1 MTYAEYIAYHRQ
13 GDAGVEERM
22 IASLCRH
29 FALNEWD
36 AFRLIYFY
44 TMTYHIPSA
53 LAMLLEGE
61 RDIKKLHFRT
71 DRRYVRCN
79 GAFPRLLNELNQ
91 DKFKRLLGCKT
102 TTEAYKEVR
111 SWFFFGRYAAYL
123 FLEVFINTFAV
134 GKLWI
139 DDLVP
144 DWEPDEN
151 YTKGAAS
158 IVGSN
163 DPAALTLFL
172 ARARNDAADNV
183 FAIETSLCAVEKFRK
198 GTRWNGYYTERML
211 QEASESP
218 KYGSLIYSLAR

>member
-79 GAFPRLLNELNQ
+79 GAYERLLKELNR
-91 DKFKRLLGCKT
+91 DKFRRLCECKT

>member
-1 MTYAEYIAYHRQ
+1 MTYQEYIQYHLQ

-53 LAMLLEGE
+53 LDMLLKGE
-61 RDIKKLHFRT
+61 MDKKKLHFRT

-79 GAFPRLLNELNQ
+79 GAYERLLIELNR
-91 DKFKRLLGCKT
+91 DKFRRLCECKT
-102 TTEAYKEVR
+102 TTEAYNEVR

-123 FLEVFINTFAV
+123 FLEVFIHVFAV

-144 DWEPDEN
+144 DWEPEEN
-151 YTKGAAS
+151 YTKGAISVADGNDKAS
-158 IVGSN
+158 LN
-163 DPAALTLFL
+163 TFL
-172 ARARNDAADNV
+172 NRARKDTGDNV
-183 FAIETSLCAVEKFRK
+183 FAIETSLCAIEKFRK

-211 QEASESP
+211 QEASESR
-218 KYGSLIYSLAR
+218 YASIIYQLAK